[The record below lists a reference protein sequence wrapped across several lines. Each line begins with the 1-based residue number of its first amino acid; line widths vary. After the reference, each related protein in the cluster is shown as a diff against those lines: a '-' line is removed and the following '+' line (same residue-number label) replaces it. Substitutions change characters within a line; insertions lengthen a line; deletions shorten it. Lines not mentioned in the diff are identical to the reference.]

1 MDFENIKI
9 SVDDKAVHGISAK
22 CNELTDLLRE
32 VESKENE
39 LLILQ
44 KKAKDLQERV
54 IPDLMHQ
61 AGVDSID
68 LRDGSRVEVKP
79 AYYAK
84 IPTEREQEAFDWLRQ
99 KGKDS
104 LIKNT
109 VTASFDKGQD
119 NLVSQLIQVC
129 EENGFNYNK
138 KQKIE
143 PMTLKGFVR
152 EQIED
157 GKEIPMDLF
166 GVYIANKTKITKK

>member
-1 MDFENIKI
+1 MDIENIKI
-9 SVDDKAVHGISAK
+9 SVDDKAVHGIATK

-32 VESKENE
+32 IEGKENE

-84 IPTEREQEAFDWLRQ
+84 IPTERE
-99 KGKDS
+99 
-104 LIKNT
+104 
-109 VTASFDKGQD
+109 
-119 NLVSQLIQVC
+119 
-129 EENGFNYNK
+129 
-138 KQKIE
+138 
-143 PMTLKGFVR
+143 
-152 EQIED
+152 
-157 GKEIPMDLF
+157 
-166 GVYIANKTKITKK
+166 